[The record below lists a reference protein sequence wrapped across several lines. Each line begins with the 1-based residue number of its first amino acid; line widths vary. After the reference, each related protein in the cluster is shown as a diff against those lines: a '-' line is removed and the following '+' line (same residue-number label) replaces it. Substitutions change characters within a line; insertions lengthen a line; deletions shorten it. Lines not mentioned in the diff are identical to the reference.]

1 MPSDPSRDCISYEIS
16 AQDVC
21 LEVHS
26 QPQRD
31 ARWYQGL
38 SLQIDQEILGGRVIA
53 YQIRWF
59 NGNWS
64 TWFVPGVNDIDHKY
78 NPVNNT
84 MRRMWSYF
92 DDHEHRYILCKAGNS
107 VSISKPPINENAVS
121 ISKFPINENSMSIS
135 PSRIKQFY
143 EETFI
148 PQLLRQLEKEGT
160 LFPWLLESPNCIG
173 YLQLG
178 SLELNSEP
186 EEYQPTLDYVRV
198 KRLPA
203 TIPINVLDSFNHH
216 YLTSQTRLV
225 DIYVM
230 RTAVDG
236 EDTYSILI
244 NGYVDD
250 GWDQLTEFLEVY
262 DSQGNI
268 IGSCRGVLDLDCSIE
283 WIDRAFTIDDYDFGY
298 EEIQIW
304 SDKDV
309 EYVDASS

>member
-16 AQDVC
+16 TQDVC

-107 VSISKPPINENAVS
+107 VSISK
-121 ISKFPINENSMSIS
+121 FPFNENSMSIS

-148 PQLLRQLEKEGT
+148 LQLRQLEKEGT

-178 SLELNSEP
+178 SLELNSES

-198 KRLPA
+198 KRLPS

-225 DIYVM
+225 DIYVV
-230 RTAVDG
+230 RTPVDG
-236 EDTYSILI
+236 EDTYSILL

-250 GWDQLTEFLEVY
+250 GWDQETKFLEVY
-262 DSQGNI
+262 DSQENI
-268 IGSCRGVLDLDCSIE
+268 IGSCRGVLDLDCSIK
-283 WIDRAFTIDDYDFGY
+283 WVDRAFTIDDYDFGY

>member
-1 MPSDPSRDCISYEIS
+1 MSSNPIGDYISYEIFT
-16 AQDVC
+16 QDIC
-21 LEVHS
+21 LEIVS
-26 QPQRD
+26 LAQRD
-31 ARWYQGL
+31 SRWYQGL
-38 SLQIDQEILGGRVIA
+38 SLQIDQEILGGKVIA

-59 NGNWS
+59 NGHWS

-121 ISKFPINENSMSIS
+121 ISKFTINENSMSIS
-135 PSRIKQFY
+135 HSRIKQFY

-148 PQLLRQLEKEGT
+148 PQLRQLEKDGT

-173 YLQLG
+173 YLELG
-178 SLELNSEP
+178 SLELNSES

-225 DIYVM
+225 NIYVV
-230 RTAVDG
+230 RTTVN
-236 EDTYSILI
+236 EESSYSILL

-250 GWDQLTEFLEVY
+250 GWDQETKFLEVY
-262 DSQGNI
+262 DSQGKI
-268 IGSCRGVLDLDCSIE
+268 IGSCRGVLNLDCPIKWE
-283 WIDRAFTIDDYDFGY
+283 DRTFTIDDYDFGY

-309 EYVDASS
+309 EYVDALG

>member
-1 MPSDPSRDCISYEIS
+1 
-16 AQDVC
+16 
-21 LEVHS
+21 
-26 QPQRD
+26 
-31 ARWYQGL
+31 
-38 SLQIDQEILGGRVIA
+38 
-53 YQIRWF
+53 
-59 NGNWS
+59 
-64 TWFVPGVNDIDHKY
+64 
-78 NPVNNT
+78 
-84 MRRMWSYF
+84 
-92 DDHEHRYILCKAGNS
+92 
-107 VSISKPPINENAVS
+107 
-121 ISKFPINENSMSIS
+121 
-135 PSRIKQFY
+135 
-143 EETFI
+143 
-148 PQLLRQLEKEGT
+148 LEKEGT

-178 SLELNSEP
+178 SLELNSES

-250 GWDQLTEFLEVY
+250 GWDQVTEFLEVY

-304 SDKDV
+304 SDEDA
-309 EYVDASS
+309 EYVDASD